1 MTDLLL
7 QLVQYQ
13 NYIFSGMG
21 VLVVLALVVLWQ
33 ARSYLSRTPFGLER
47 EQALRRQNAAVGLLS
62 VMVLLAMGLYLTDQ
76 FVLPGILVPSVT
88 PTPTPRPTPTPSPI
102 AVQTGIVVDSSG
114 CDNPDA
120 TLSAPKAGDRI
131 AGAFEVVGTANIS
144 NLAFYKFEISGA
156 GTGGQWLSLGVG
168 TEPRVEAVLG
178 RFDAS
183 AREPGEYAFRLMVLD
198 NAGNFPPP
206 CVIPI
211 ILVGTASGPSE

>member
-7 QLVQYQ
+7 QLVAYQ
-13 NYIFSGMG
+13 TYIFISMG
-21 VLVVLALVVLWQ
+21 VLAALALAVLWG
-33 ARSYLSRTPFGLER
+33 ARSYLGRTPFGLER
-47 EQALRRQNAAVGLLS
+47 EQALRRQNVAVGLLT

-76 FVLPGILVPSVT
+76 FILPGLLVPSVL
-88 PTPTPRPTPTPSPI
+88 PSATPRPTPTASPI

-114 CDNPDA
+114 CENPDA
-120 TLSAPKAGDRI
+120 TLTAPKAGDRI

-144 NLAFYKFEISGA
+144 NLAFYKYEISGA

-168 TEPRVEAVLG
+168 TEPRVDEVLG

-183 AREPGEYAFRLMVLD
+183 AREPGEYAFRLVVLD

-211 ILVGTASGPSE
+211 TLVGPAGGTGE